1 MTGLLMTIAYFS
13 MEIALS
19 PKLPTYSGGLGILAG
34 DTVRSAADA
43 ALPFIAVTLLHR
55 KGYFQ
60 QVISKEG
67 LQSEHPAFWSVEEQ
81 LVKLDPRISVEL
93 YGRHVSVQAWRWEC
107 QGIRGSVPVVF
118 LDTSLPENTPFDRT
132 LTDHL
137 YGGDHSYRLCQEVV
151 LGIGGVR
158 MLRALGYSSIERFHM
173 NEGHSSLL
181 AVELLKEEVER
192 AGTPEVTPAVLDS
205 VRRRCIFTTHTP
217 IPAGH
222 DQFAKQMV
230 KEVTGIVPLL
240 EVASLFTSDDTLNLT
255 SVGFQLSHFIN
266 GVAKRHG
273 EVSRELFPNYSIEAI
288 TNGVHAATWVE
299 PSFAKLYDRYIPG
312 WKADNASLRYALNIP
327 VSEVWTTHQSAKRQ
341 LFSLLQERCDVSFR
355 EDVFTIGYARRMTG
369 YKRPLL
375 LFADCERLQS
385 IAKETGGLQII
396 YGGKAHPEDIRGKAL
411 IREVIER
418 GSALDNVRFTFIDNY
433 EMDVAQKITAGVDLW
448 LNTPEPPHEASGT
461 SGMKAA
467 LNGVPSLSVLDGW
480 WIEGCIEGK
489 TGWAIGALQ
498 LGNGQEYWDA
508 VDLYDKVTDEI
519 LPLFHQHRDRYI
531 DIMRHAIALNGA
543 FFTSERMLQSYIAKA
558 YYL

>member
-1 MTGLLMTIAYFS
+1 MTIAYFS
-13 MEIALS
+13 MEIAIS
-19 PKLPTYSGGLGILAG
+19 PQIPTYSGGLGILAG
-34 DTVRSAADA
+34 DTIRSAADA
-43 ALPFIAVTLLHR
+43 GLPLIAVTLLHR
-55 KGYFQ
+55 NGYFQ
-60 QVISKEG
+60 QVISEAG
-67 LQSEHPAFWSVEEQ
+67 IQSEHPAFWSVEEH
-81 LVKLDPRISVEL
+81 LVKLDSVISVEL
-93 YGRHVSVQAWRWEC
+93 YGRHVSVRAWKWEY
-107 QGIRGSVPVVF
+107 QGIRGSVPVLF
-118 LDTSLPENTPFDRT
+118 LDTSIPENTPFERT
-132 LTDHL
+132 LTDYL
-137 YGGDHSYRLCQEVV
+137 YGGDHAYRLCQEVV

-181 AVELLKEEVER
+181 AVELLREEVEKI
-192 AGTPEVTPAVLDS
+192 GSSEVRPTVLDS
-205 VRRRCIFTTHTP
+205 VRKRCIFTTHTP

-230 KEVTGIVPLL
+230 REVTGIAPLL
-240 EVASLFTSDDTLNLT
+240 EAAHLFTEDDILNLT
-255 SVGFQLSHFIN
+255 FVGFQLSHFIN

-288 TNGVHAATWVE
+288 TNGVHAATWAA

-312 WKADNASLRYALNIP
+312 WQADNASLRYALNIP
-327 VSEVWTTHQSAKRQ
+327 VSEVWTAHQSAKRE
-341 LFSLLQERCDVSFR
+341 LFSLLQERCKVCFR
-355 EDVFTIGYARRMTG
+355 EDVFTLGYARRMTG

-375 LFADCERLQS
+375 LFADCERLQA
-385 IAKETGGLQII
+385 IAREAGGLQII

-418 GSALDNVRFTFIDNY
+418 GRSLEHIHFVFVDNY
-433 EMDVAQKITAGVDLW
+433 EMDIAQKITAGVDLW

-480 WIEGCIEGK
+480 WIEGCIEGR

-498 LGNGQEYWDA
+498 PENGQGYWDA
-508 VDLYDKVTDEI
+508 LDLYEKLSESI
-519 LPLFHQHRDRYI
+519 LRLFNQQRDLYG

-543 FFTSERMLQSYIAKA
+543 FFTSERMLQSYIARA

>member
-1 MTGLLMTIAYFS
+1 MTIAYFS

-19 PKLPTYSGGLGILAG
+19 PKIPTYSGGLGILAG
-34 DTVRSAADA
+34 DTIRSAADA
-43 ALPFIAVTLLHR
+43 GLPLIAVTLLHR

-60 QVISKEG
+60 QVISEAG
-67 LQSEHPAFWSVEEQ
+67 LQSEHPALWSVEEH
-81 LVKLDPRISVEL
+81 LVKLDSVISVEL
-93 YGRHVSVQAWRWEC
+93 YGRHVSVHAWRWEC
-107 QGIRGSVPVVF
+107 KGIRGSVPVLF
-118 LDTSLPENTPFDRT
+118 LDTSIPENTPFERT
-132 LTDHL
+132 LTDYL
-137 YGGDHSYRLCQEVV
+137 YGGDHAYRLCQEVV

-181 AVELLKEEVER
+181 AVELLREEVER
-192 AGTPEVTPAVLDS
+192 IEKSEVTTTLLDS

-222 DQFAKQMV
+222 DQFAKEMV
-230 KEVTGIVPLL
+230 REVTGIAPLL
-240 EVASLFTSDDTLNLT
+240 EAAHLFTNDDILNLT
-255 SVGFQLSHFIN
+255 FVGFQLSHFIN

-288 TNGVHAATWVE
+288 TNGVHAATWTA

-312 WKADNASLRYALNIP
+312 WRADNASLRYALNIP
-327 VSEVWTTHQSAKRQ
+327 VSEVWAAHQSAKRE
-341 LFSLLQERCDVSFR
+341 LFSLLEERCKVSLR
-355 EDVFTIGYARRMTG
+355 EDVFTLGYARRMTG

-375 LFADCERLQS
+375 LFADCERLQT
-385 IAKETGGLQII
+385 IAVESGGLQII

-418 GSALDNVRFTFIDNY
+418 GRLLHNIHFVFVDNY
-433 EMDVAQKITAGVDLW
+433 EMDIAQKITAGVDLW

-480 WIEGCIEGK
+480 WIEGCIEGR

-498 LGNGQEYWDA
+498 PEDGQGYWDA
-508 VDLYDKVTDEI
+508 LDLYEKLSENI
-519 LPLFHQHRDRYI
+519 LPLFHQQRDLYG

-543 FFTSERMLQSYIAKA
+543 FFTSERMLQSYIARA

>member
-1 MTGLLMTIAYFS
+1 MTIAYFS

-19 PKLPTYSGGLGILAG
+19 PKFPTYSGGLGILAG
-34 DTVRSAADA
+34 DTIRSAADA
-43 ALPFIAVTLLHR
+43 GLPLIAVTLLHR

-67 LQSEHPAFWSVEEQ
+67 IQSEYPAPWPVEEH
-81 LVKLDPRISVEL
+81 LSKLDAVILVEL
-93 YGRHVSVQAWRWEC
+93 YGRHVSVHAWRWVY
-107 QGIRGSVPVVF
+107 QGIRGSIPVLF
-118 LDTSLPENTPFDRT
+118 LDTSVPENTPFERT
-132 LTDHL
+132 LTDYL
-137 YGGDHSYRLCQEVV
+137 YGGDHAYRLCQEVV
-151 LGIGGVR
+151 LGIGGTR

-181 AVELLKEEVER
+181 AVELLREEVES
-192 AGTPEVTPAVLDS
+192 AGISEITPIILDS
-205 VRRRCIFTTHTP
+205 VKRRCIFTTHTP

-230 KEVTGIVPLL
+230 KEVTGIAPLL
-240 EVASLFTSDDTLNLT
+240 EAADLFTEDDILNLT
-255 SVGFQLSHFIN
+255 FVGFQLSHFIN

-273 EVSRELFPNYSIEAI
+273 EISRELFPNYSIEAI
-288 TNGVHAATWVE
+288 TNGVHVATWAS

-312 WKADNASLRYALNIP
+312 WRADNASLRYALNIP
-327 VSEVWTTHQSAKRQ
+327 VSEVWAAHQSAKRE
-341 LFSLLQERCDVSFR
+341 LFSLLEDRYKVSLR
-355 EDVFTIGYARRMTG
+355 EDVFTLGYARRMTG

-385 IAKETGGLQII
+385 IAVEVGGLQII

-418 GSALDNVRFTFIDNY
+418 GRSLENIHFVFVDNY
-433 EMDVAQKITAGVDLW
+433 EMDIAQKITAGVDLW

-480 WIEGCIEGK
+480 WIEGCIEGR

-498 LGNGQEYWDA
+498 SENGQGYWDA
-508 VDLYDKVTDEI
+508 HDLYEKLSENI
-519 LPLFHQHRDRYI
+519 LPYFHQQRDLYG
-531 DIMRHAIALNGA
+531 DIMRHTIALNGA
-543 FFTSERMLQSYIAKA
+543 FFTSERMLQSYIARA